1 MQEQSFFR
9 GALQTYG
16 EDWIRFNQNEKNSL
30 IKHFLQF
37 KKNLKIVY
45 KFFPDLISIF
55 QTCSRSEQISRLF
68 QEFKT
73 LCEPWIKSNK
83 LWRVKKLRKE
93 DKKEKKTHVPF
104 PNNLSHQS
112 YSWRLFTCTPRA
124 ELDRGQKEV
133 LSESLQVFE
142 VAAARS
148 SRLVNLVFSRQTGFS
163 SASIRLLKKGWS
175 QLSPLNQAHGY

>member
-1 MQEQSFFR
+1 M
-9 GALQTYG
+9 YP
-16 EDWIRFNQNEKNSL
+16 SL
-30 IKHFLQF
+30 ITYH
-37 KKNLKIVY
+37 N
-45 KFFPDLISIF
+45 
-55 QTCSRSEQISRLF
+55 
-68 QEFKT
+68 
-73 LCEPWIKSNK
+73 
-83 LWRVKKLRKE
+83 
-93 DKKEKKTHVPF
+93 
-104 PNNLSHQS
+104 QS

-133 LSESLQVFE
+133 LPESLQVFE